1 MLVLTSYNF
10 VHVWMVIDYTICSN
24 NLYEIFFEMNFRRL
38 TIWPE
43 MEQQKL
49 VTKRQHLGAN
59 SIFNKYS
66 FLK

>member
-10 VHVWMVIDYTICSN
+10 VHMVIDYTICWN

-38 TIWPE
+38 TIWLE

-49 VTKRQHLGAN
+49 ATKRQHLGAN